1 MNAIQEMNKL
11 SELLQP
17 REDGYLNATLMC
29 RVFDKQTNDWLRL
42 KNTKAVVDALST
54 DTGIPVSVLVQV
66 IKGGDTIRNATQQG
80 TWIHPDLA
88 VQLAQWL
95 DPQFALFV
103 SRLVRDWFA
112 NHQPQQP
119 AIPQDYEAALEA
131 HLQSI
136 RQQKVLEQ
144 RIADDKPK
152 VESYN
157 SLMNAEGYYK
167 GQVYAKML
175 GIGHI
180 RLYRILRN
188 LKIFQSNNIPYQRH
202 IDEGHFVVKQSVF
215 VVNGEKQVQLTTL
228 ATPKGVE
235 YLRRR
240 LTKEGY
246 LD

>member
-1 MNAIQEMNKL
+1 MMHIQKQTHDMDPL
-11 SELLQP
+11 SEMLQP

-29 RVFDKQTNDWLRL
+29 KVFDKHLPHWLGN
-42 KNTKAVVDALST
+42 KGTKAVVDALSNEV
-54 DTGIPVSVLVQV
+54 GIPTSDLVHV
-66 IKGGDTIRNATQQG
+66 KRGGNPQQQG